1 MLQSKYV
8 CKDLEA
14 PSYRALARAEDKEAE
29 KAEWEELE
37 QGYPNA
43 TEGFGAPHEAISQ
56 PSWKDATPLSFYDNE
71 NGFSSEAVV

>member
-1 MLQSKYV
+1 MGVAGGIPEWSGRGVHEAMLQSKYV

-43 TEGFGAPHEAISQ
+43 TEGFGAPHEAIS
-56 PSWKDATPLSFYDNE
+56 
-71 NGFSSEAVV
+71 